1 MSAERTDREQWEER
15 AALQFEKNAEYL
27 QECIAG
33 WIKRGD
39 RTDAAGFEM
48 AARIAVKVETWRE
61 AARAMRQP
69 YLMRL
74 ELEQPQ

>member
-1 MSAERTDREQWEER
+1 MTEREKWAEVEAR
-15 AALQFEKNAEYL
+15 QFDKNADYL

-39 RTDAAGFEM
+39 RTDVTGFEM
-48 AARIAVKVETWRE
+48 ATRITIKVETWRE

-69 YLMRL
+69 YLLRL
-74 ELEQPQ
+74 ELEQSQ